1 MPAPPRLPTVVD
13 MSSASGSDDGR
24 ALRVSDDDRERV
36 AAVLRDA
43 VGRGQLSLAEVDER
57 LRTAYAAVTRAELA
71 AVTADLPQAT
81 PSPPSATVPAPRP
94 AGRAV
99 AWRLWLGGS
108 LLLLAIWTATSLA
121 VGHALF
127 FWPVFPIGFW
137 ALSMLGSAPD
147 ARSGH
152 CGRAMSPHRS

>member
-1 MPAPPRLPTVVD
+1 MPARPCLPTVLH
-13 MSSASGSDDGR
+13 MSSASSADEGR

-81 PSPPSATVPAPRP
+81 PPRPSATAPAPRP
-94 AGRAV
+94 AGRGV
-99 AWRLWLGGS
+99 VWRPWLGGS
-108 LLLLAIWTATSLA
+108 LLLLAIWAATSLA
-121 VGHALF
+121 AGHALF
-127 FWPVFPIGFW
+127 FWPAFPIGFW
-137 ALSMLGSAPD
+137 ALSMLGCASG

-152 CGRAMSPHRS
+152 GGRAMSPHRS